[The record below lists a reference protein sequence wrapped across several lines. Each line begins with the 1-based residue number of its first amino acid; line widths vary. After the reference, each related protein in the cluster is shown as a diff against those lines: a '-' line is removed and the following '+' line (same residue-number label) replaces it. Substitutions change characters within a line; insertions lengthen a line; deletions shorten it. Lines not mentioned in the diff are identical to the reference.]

1 MSSCDWHLD
10 AAVRSAGQAFSCN
23 PACTQEISECQYYTY
38 RPTYVFFMEV
48 YMCSAPAPAERTG
61 MASFIDQEG
70 VELKERYNHYY
81 STKVL
86 TLFYLFIY
94 PSFGLR

>member
-1 MSSCDWHLD
+1 
-10 AAVRSAGQAFSCN
+10 
-23 PACTQEISECQYYTY
+23 
-38 RPTYVFFMEV
+38 
-48 YMCSAPAPAERTG
+48 MCSAPAPAERTG

-94 PSFGLR
+94 LS